1 MSKFIQLIK
10 ALAPSIRYQ
19 KDLNDAYLSESTSVY
34 DLERRMRELDQRSR
48 QPSGGLA
55 SGLSWL

>member
-10 ALAPSIRYQ
+10 ALAPSIRSQ

-34 DLERRMRELDQRSR
+34 DLERRMREIDQRGRRPSR
-48 QPSGGLA
+48 GPA
-55 SGLSWL
+55 SSLNWL